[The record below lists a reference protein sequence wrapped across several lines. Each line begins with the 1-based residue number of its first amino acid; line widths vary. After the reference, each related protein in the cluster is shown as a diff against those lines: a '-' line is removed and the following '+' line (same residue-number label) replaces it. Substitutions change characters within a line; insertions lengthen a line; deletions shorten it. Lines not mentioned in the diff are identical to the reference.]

1 MNMLF
6 KFALLLEKTQKEL
19 FNQRILSQIVAQGT
33 IVCAPHALIYN
44 HGNRE
49 NIQLGIGVVI
59 DGTLECYHNG
69 ILSIGEYSY
78 IGRARI
84 FSATDV
90 TIGKGVLISDNVIIM
105 DSDLHPISGK
115 KRYQDLKQWH
125 EGVFPDVYTGIP
137 SKPVKIDDLV
147 WVGANS
153 VVLKGVTIGE
163 GAIIGA
169 GSVVTKDV
177 PPYTIVAGNPA
188 KIIREIPADER

>member
-1 MNMLF
+1 MSMLSKLF
-6 KFALLLEKTQKEL
+6 LLLEKTQKKI
-19 FNQRILSQIVAQGT
+19 FDRRILSRIVAQGAV
-33 IVCAPHALIYN
+33 VCAPHALIYN
-44 HGNRE
+44 HGRRE
-49 NIQLGIGVVI
+49 NIQVGIGVVI

-69 ILSIGEYSY
+69 KLSIGEYSY

-84 FSATDV
+84 YSAANV
-90 TIGKGVLISDNVIIM
+90 TIGKGVLISDHVIIM

-115 KRYQDLKQWH
+115 RRYEDLKQWH

-137 SKPVKIDDLV
+137 SKPVKIDDFV
-147 WVGANS
+147 WVGANC
-153 VVLKGVTIGE
+153 VVLKGINIGE

-188 KIIREIPADER
+188 RIIREIPVDER